1 MSAMARRGA
10 WIAVVMGG
18 ALLAAGAARADC
30 IDDIRA
36 HYTDPFERPPYR
48 TIKHVYDENGTEL
61 RFFQDIVETPLR
73 TISAVNGKD
82 ATLVIDRDYWTG
94 PSPEGPWTKGATRMP
109 GDREAGIRAMYLQ
122 ELANITEPECL
133 GETERDGKTLLH
145 FRFVTRTDPDATGT
159 WFGARNDILV
169 DPGTKLMVH
178 WTQTDFENSF
188 QQGVSK
194 EVHVRK
200 MEYDTT
206 IRISVQE

>member
-1 MSAMARRGA
+1 
-10 WIAVVMGG
+10 
-18 ALLAAGAARADC
+18 
-30 IDDIRA
+30 
-36 HYTDPFERPPYR
+36 
-48 TIKHVYDENGTEL
+48 
-61 RFFQDIVETPLR
+61 
-73 TISAVNGKD
+73 
-82 ATLVIDRDYWTG
+82 
-94 PSPEGPWTKGATRMP
+94 
-109 GDREAGIRAMYLQ
+109 MYLQ